1 MAKELVRRDP
11 FDVFTPFFNLNRTW
25 SRMLDNV
32 PGERHERML
41 VPAMDVIESE
51 DHLVIT
57 AELPG
62 MAKDAVKITIENGVL
77 TLSGEKKFEHEEEH
91 KDFHSMERR
100 YGAFHR
106 SVTLPRQLDADKA
119 EASFENGVVTIRI
132 PRSEE
137 AKPKQLEIK

>member
-11 FDVFTPFFNLNRTW
+11 FDVFTPFFNLNRTFN
-25 SRMLDNV
+25 RMLDV
-32 PGERHERML
+32 PGERNERML
-41 VPAMDVIESE
+41 VPAMDVVESE
-51 DHLVIT
+51 DHLVIS

-62 MAKDAVKITIENGVL
+62 MSKDAVKITIENGVL
-77 TLSGEKKFEHEEEH
+77 TLSGEKKYEQVEEH

-100 YGAFHR
+100 FGSFHR

-119 EASFENGVVTIRI
+119 EASFENGVLTIRI

-137 AKPKQLEIK
+137 AKPKQLEIR